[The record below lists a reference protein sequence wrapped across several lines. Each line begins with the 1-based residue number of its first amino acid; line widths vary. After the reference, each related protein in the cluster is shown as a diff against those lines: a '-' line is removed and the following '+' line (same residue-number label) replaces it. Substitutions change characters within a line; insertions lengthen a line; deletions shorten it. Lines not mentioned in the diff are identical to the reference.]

1 MGDALAHYGMP
12 RRSGRYPWGSG
23 KIPYQRGDVD
33 FLGRLDQL
41 YKEHP
46 GASEKEICDL
56 LGMTINEKR
65 DREAIS
71 RIYRRNDK
79 IAQLRHCI
87 EKEGLSVN
95 AAAKKMGISESTARS
110 LLNKEAE
117 MRNNEVIA
125 KAEQLKAAVEKKGI
139 IDVGVGVERQLGVSD
154 TKMQEAITL
163 LYDRDGYEVWTTSIP
178 QVTNPKQRTI
188 MNLLCPPGTTYADA
202 YEACKNAKVH
212 NIEDFDSNGE
222 LVKPGKVLEPPVSID
237 SKRIKV
243 AYAEDGG
250 AEKDGLIL
258 IRRNVDDLSLGESKY
273 AQVRI
278 AVDGT
283 HFLKGMAAYSDD
295 IPAGYDVVFNTNKK
309 RGTPMMGDKD
319 SVLKA
324 FKNEDPDNP
333 FGAEIKEGGQ
343 SYYTDKNGKKQLSAI
358 NKVNEEGDWG
368 EWSKTLSAQFLAKQN
383 IPLIKK
389 QLNLSIA
396 DKEAEYDEIKNLTN
410 PTIKKHYLEEFADEC
425 DSASTHLKAAALPRQ
440 RVQVILPEPS
450 VKETEVYAP
459 NFRNGEKVAL
469 VRYPHTG
476 PFEIPIVTVN
486 NKNPKAK
493 ALIGPDSADAIVINK
508 KTADRLSGADFDG
521 DTVTAIPL
529 SSKVKVTSTPT
540 LKGLENFDPKESYPE
555 YPGMK
560 RMSKQQKGIEMG
572 KVSNLITDMYLKG
585 ASDEELAKAVKH
597 SMVVIDAEKHHL
609 DYRKSEKDNDIAA
622 LRIKYQ
628 SHEQNNPEVVERSTG
643 KSTYGKTKKGPATL
657 ISRANADVD
666 ILETQG
672 SSYVNRETG
681 ELVTKKSG
689 RTYPN
694 KKGETVLATQKAKEM
709 STVKDAHLLSSGT
722 PQEQIYADYANKMK
736 AMANDA
742 RKEYYA
748 TPEMKKSSSAA
759 KTYSKEVSSLNAKLN
774 NALLNAPR
782 ERQAQIIAGNRA
794 QVKKD
799 ANPDMSDGAYK
810 KIKNQE
816 LAKARVEVGSS
827 SKNRKIIITDSEWNA
842 IQSGAVTSTTLKKVL
857 NNTDPDTLRARSM
870 PKTTSSLSQAQKNR
884 IKAYKLSGYTNEDIA
899 RALGVSVSTVSK
911 YGKGEG

>member
-1 MGDALAHYGMP
+1 MKDALAHYGMP

-23 KIPYQRGDVD
+23 EVPYQRGGVD
-33 FLGRLDQL
+33 FLGRIQQL
-41 YKEHP
+41 QKDNP
-46 GASEKEICDL
+46 GASEKDIANM
-56 LGMTINEKR
+56 LGMTINEMR

-71 RIYRRNDK
+71 RIYRRNNQ
-79 IAQLRHCI
+79 IAQLNHLI
-87 EKEGLSVN
+87 EKEGYSVN
-95 AAAKKMGISESTARS
+95 AAAAKMGIAESTARS
-110 LLNKEAE
+110 LRNKEAE

-125 KAEQLKAAVEKKGI
+125 KAEQLKAAVENKGI
-139 IDVGVGVERQLGVSD
+139 IDVGAGVERQLGVSD

-178 QVTNPKQRTI
+178 QVTNPSQRTI
-188 MNLLCPPGTTYADA
+188 MNLLCPEGTTYAEA

-250 AEKDGLIL
+250 EDKDGLIL
-258 IRRNVDDLSLGESKY
+258 LRRNVDDLNLGDSKY

-283 HFLKGMAAYSDD
+283 HYLKGMAAYSDD
-295 IPAGYDVVFNTNKK
+295 MPDGYDIVFNTNKK
-309 RGTPMMGDKD
+309 RGTPLMGDKG
-319 SVLKA
+319 VLKA
-324 FKNEDPDNP
+324 FKDEDPDNP

-343 SYYTDKNGKKQLSAI
+343 SYYTDKNGKRQLSAI

-368 EWSKTLSAQFLAKQN
+368 EWSKTLSAQFLSKQN

-389 QLNLSIA
+389 QLNLSAA
-396 DKEAEYDEIKNLTN
+396 DKEAEFDEIKSLTN
-410 PTIKKHYLEEFADEC
+410 PTIKKHYLAEFADEC
-425 DSASTHLKAAALPRQ
+425 DSAAAHLKAASLPRQ

-450 VKETEVYAP
+450 VKESEVYAP
-459 NFRNGEKVAL
+459 NYRNGEKLAL
-469 VRYPHTG
+469 IRYPHTG

-486 NKNPKAK
+486 NKNTKAK
-493 ALIGPDSADAIVINK
+493 ALIGPDSVDAIVINK

-529 SSKVKVTSTPT
+529 SSKVKVTSTPA
-540 LKGLENFDPKESYPE
+540 LKGLEGFDPKEAYPG

-560 RMSKQQKGIEMG
+560 KMAKNQKGIEMG

-585 ASDEELAKAVKH
+585 ATEEELAKAVRH
-597 SMVVIDAEKHHL
+597 SMVVIDAEKHKL
-609 DYRKSEKDNDIAA
+609 NYKKSETDNDIPA
-622 LRIKYQ
+622 LRAKYQ
-628 SHEQNNPEVVERSTG
+628 SHEENNPAAVDRATG
-643 KSTYGKTKKGPATL
+643 KSLLGKTKTGPSTL
-657 ISRANADVD
+657 ISRANQEIS
-666 ILETQG
+666 ILETRGTPYVDRDTGEVINKQSG
-672 SSYVNRETG
+672 RSYVN
-681 ELVTKKSG
+681 
-689 RTYPN
+689 
-694 KKGETVLATQKAKEM
+694 KKGQTVLATEKTKGM
-709 STVKDAHLLSSGT
+709 YTVKDANVLSSGT
-722 PQEQIYADYANKMK
+722 PQEKLYASYANKMK

-748 TPEMKKSSSAA
+748 TSDMKKSPSAA

-774 NALLNAPR
+774 NSLLNAPR

-794 QVKKD
+794 RVKKD

-816 LAKARVEVGSS
+816 LARARVEVGSS
-827 SKNRKIIITDSEWNA
+827 SKNRKIQITDNEWKA
-842 IQSGAVTSTTLKKVL
+842 IQSGAVTSTTLNKIL
-857 NNTDPDTLRARSM
+857 NNTDADSLRARSM
-870 PKTTSSLSQAQKNR
+870 PRTSSNLSVAQQNR
-884 IKAYKLSGYTNEDIA
+884 IKAYKASGYTNQDIA
-899 RALGVSVSTVSK
+899 DQLGVSVSAVSK
-911 YGKGEG
+911 YGK

>member
-1 MGDALAHYGMP
+1 MKDALAHYGMP

-23 KIPYQRGDVD
+23 DVPYQRGGVD
-33 FLGRLDQL
+33 FLGRIEQL
-41 YKEHP
+41 QKDNP
-46 GASEKEICDL
+46 GASEKDIANM
-56 LGMTINEKR
+56 LGMTINEMR

-71 RIYRRNDK
+71 RIYRRNNQ
-79 IAQLRHCI
+79 IAQLNHLI
-87 EKEGLSVN
+87 EKEGYSVN
-95 AAAKKMGISESTARS
+95 AAAAKMGIAESTARS
-110 LLNKEAE
+110 LRNKDAE

-125 KAEQLKAAVEKKGI
+125 KAEQLKAAVENKGI
-139 IDVGVGVERQLGVSD
+139 IDVGAGVERQLGVSD

-178 QVTNPKQRTI
+178 QVTNPSQRTI
-188 MNLLCPPGTTYADA
+188 MNLLCPEGTTYAEA

-222 LVKPGKVLEPPVSID
+222 LIKPGKVLEPPVSID
-237 SKRIKV
+237 SKRIKI

-250 AEKDGLIL
+250 EDKDGLIL
-258 IRRNVDDLSLGESKY
+258 IRRNVDDLSLGDSKY

-283 HFLKGMAAYSDD
+283 HYLKGMAAYSDD
-295 IPAGYDVVFNTNKK
+295 MPDGYDIVFNTNKK
-309 RGTPMMGDKD
+309 RGTPMIGEKG
-319 SVLKA
+319 VLKA
-324 FKNEDPDNP
+324 FKDEDPDNP

-368 EWSKTLSAQFLAKQN
+368 EWSKTLSAQFLSKQN

-389 QLNLSIA
+389 QLNLSAA
-396 DKEAEYDEIKNLTN
+396 DKEAEYDEIKSLTN
-410 PTIKKHYLEEFADEC
+410 PTIKKHYLAEFADEC
-425 DSASTHLKAAALPRQ
+425 DSAAAHLKAASLPRQ

-459 NFRNGEKVAL
+459 NYRNGEKLAL

-486 NKNPKAK
+486 NKNTKAK
-493 ALIGPDSADAIVINK
+493 ALIGPDSVDAIVINK

-529 SSKVKVTSTPT
+529 SSKVKVTSTPA
-540 LKGLENFDPKESYPE
+540 LKALEGFDPKEAYPG

-560 RMSKQQKGIEMG
+560 KMAKNQKGIEMG

-585 ASDEELAKAVKH
+585 ASEDELAKAVRH
-597 SMVVIDAEKHHL
+597 SMVVIDAEKHKL
-609 DYRKSEKDNDIAA
+609 DYKKSEADNDIPA
-622 LRIKYQ
+622 LRAKYQ
-628 SHEQNNPEVVERSTG
+628 SHEENNPAAVDRATG
-643 KSTYGKTKKGPATL
+643 KPLLGKTKTGPSTL
-657 ISRANADVD
+657 ISRANQEISV
-666 ILETQG
+666 LETRG
-672 SSYVNRETG
+672 TPYVDRDTG
-681 ELVTKKSG
+681 ELITKQTG

-694 KKGETVLATQKAKEM
+694 KKGQIVLATEKTKGM
-709 STVKDAHLLSSGT
+709 YTVKDANTLSAGT
-722 PQEQIYADYANKMK
+722 PQEKLYADYANKMK

-748 TPEMKKSSSAA
+748 TPDMKKSPSAA
-759 KTYSKEVSSLNAKLN
+759 KTYANEVSSLNAKLN
-774 NALLNAPR
+774 NSLLNAPR
-782 ERQAQIIAGNRA
+782 ERQAQVIAGNRA
-794 QVKKD
+794 RIKKE

-816 LAKARVEVGSS
+816 LARARVEVGSS
-827 SKNRKIIITDSEWNA
+827 SKNRKIQITDNEWKA
-842 IQSGAVTSTTLKKVL
+842 IQAGAVTSTTLNKIL
-857 NNTDPDTLRARSM
+857 NNTEPDSLRARSM
-870 PKTTSSLSQAQKNR
+870 PRTSTNLSVSQQNR
-884 IKAYKLSGYTNEDIA
+884 IKAYKASGYTNQDIA
-899 RALGVSVSTVSK
+899 DQLGISVSTVSK
-911 YGKGEG
+911 YGK

>member
-1 MGDALAHYGMP
+1 MKDALAHYGMP

-23 KIPYQRGDVD
+23 DVPYQRGDVD
-33 FLGRLDQL
+33 FLGRIEQL
-41 YKEHP
+41 QKENP
-46 GASEKEICDL
+46 GAKEKDIADM
-56 LGMTINEKR
+56 LGMTINEMR

-71 RIYRRNDK
+71 RIYRRNNK
-79 IAQLRHCI
+79 IAALRHAI

-95 AAAKKMGISESTARS
+95 AAAKKLGISESTARS

-117 MRNNEVIA
+117 MRNNEVIR
-125 KAEQLKAAVEKKGI
+125 KAEELKAAVQNKGI
-139 IDVGVGVERQLGVSD
+139 IDVGTGVERQLGVSD

-178 QVTNPKQRTI
+178 QVTNPNQRTI
-188 MNLLCPPGTTYADA
+188 LNLLCPPGTTYAEA

-222 LVKPGKVLEPPVSID
+222 LIKPGKVLEPPVSIS

-250 AEKDGLIL
+250 EDKDGLIL
-258 IRRNVDDLSLGESKY
+258 IRRNVDDLNLGTSKY

-283 HFLKGMAAYSDD
+283 HYLKGMAAYSDD
-295 IPAGYDVVFNTNKK
+295 IPDGYDIVFNTNKK
-309 RGTPMMGDKD
+309 RGIPMLGDKD

-324 FKNEDPDNP
+324 YKKDDPDNP

-343 SYYTDKNGKKQLSAI
+343 SFYTDKNGKKQLSAI

-368 EWSKTLSAQFLAKQN
+368 EWSRTLSAQFLSKQN

-389 QLNLSIA
+389 QLNLSFA
-396 DKEAEYDEIKNLTN
+396 DKEAEYDEIKSLTN
-410 PTIKKHYLEEFADEC
+410 PTIKKHYLAEFADEC
-425 DSASTHLKAAALPRQ
+425 DSAATHLKAAALPRQ
-440 RVQVILPEPS
+440 RVHVILPEPS

-459 NFRNGEKVAL
+459 NYRNGEKLAL
-469 VRYPHTG
+469 IRYPHTG

-521 DTVTAIPL
+521 DTVTTIPL
-529 SSKVKVTSTPT
+529 SSKVKVTSTPA
-540 LKGLENFDPKESYPE
+540 LKGLEGFDPKSAYPE

-560 RMSKQQKGIEMG
+560 KMSKQQKGIEMG

-585 ASDEELAKAVKH
+585 ATEEELAKAVRH
-597 SMVVIDAEKHHL
+597 SMVVIDAEKHKL
-609 DYRKSEKDNDIAA
+609 DYRKSEKDNDIPA
-622 LRIKYQ
+622 LREKYQ
-628 SHEQNNPEVVERSTG
+628 SHVEDNPAAVDRATG
-643 KSTYGKTKKGPATL
+643 KSILGKTRTGPSTL
-657 ISRANADVD
+657 ISRANRD
-666 ILETQG
+666 ISVLETRG
-672 SSYVNRETG
+672 TPYVDKSTG
-681 ELVTKKSG
+681 EVITKPSG
-689 RTYPN
+689 RSRVN
-694 KKGETVLATQKAKEM
+694 QKGVTVLATEKVKEM
-709 STVKDAHLLSSGT
+709 STVKDAHSLSSGT
-722 PQEQIYADYANKMK
+722 PQEKIYADYANKMK
-736 AMANDA
+736 VMANEA
-742 RKEYYA
+742 RKEYYS
-748 TPEMKKSSSAA
+748 TPDITYSKSAA

-774 NALLNAPR
+774 NSLLNAPR

-794 QVKKD
+794 RVKKD

-816 LAKARVEVGSS
+816 LARARVEVGSS
-827 SKNRKIIITDSEWNA
+827 SKNRKIKITDSEWNA
-842 IQSGAVTSTTLKKVL
+842 IQAGAITGTTLNKIL
-857 NNTDPDTLRARSM
+857 NNTEADSLRARSM
-870 PKTTSSLSQAQKNR
+870 PRTSSTLSPAQQAR
-884 IKAYKLSGYTNEDIA
+884 IKAYRASGFTNQDIA
-899 RALGVSVSTVSK
+899 DQLGVSVSTVSK
-911 YGKGEG
+911 YGS

>member
-1 MGDALAHYGMP
+1 MKDALAHYGMP

-23 KIPYQRGDVD
+23 EVPYQRGGVD
-33 FLGRLDQL
+33 FLGRIQQL
-41 YKEHP
+41 QKDNP
-46 GASEKEICDL
+46 GASEKDIANM
-56 LGMTINEKR
+56 LGMTINEMR

-71 RIYRRNDK
+71 RIYRRNNQ
-79 IAQLRHCI
+79 IAQLNHLI
-87 EKEGLSVN
+87 EKEGYSVN
-95 AAAKKMGISESTARS
+95 AAAAKMGIAESTARS
-110 LLNKEAE
+110 LRNKEAE

-125 KAEQLKAAVEKKGI
+125 KAEQLKAAVENKGI
-139 IDVGVGVERQLGVSD
+139 IDVGAGVERQLGVSD

-178 QVTNPKQRTI
+178 QVTNPSQRTI
-188 MNLLCPPGTTYADA
+188 MNLLCPEGTTYAEA

-250 AEKDGLIL
+250 EDKDGLIL
-258 IRRNVDDLSLGESKY
+258 LRRNVDDLNLGDSKY

-283 HFLKGMAAYSDD
+283 HYLKGMAAYSDD
-295 IPAGYDVVFNTNKK
+295 MPDGYDIVFNTNKK
-309 RGTPMMGDKD
+309 RGTPLMGDKG
-319 SVLKA
+319 VLKA
-324 FKNEDPDNP
+324 FKDEDPDNP

-343 SYYTDKNGKKQLSAI
+343 SYYTDKNGKRQLSAI

-368 EWSKTLSAQFLAKQN
+368 EWSKTLSAQFLSKQN

-389 QLNLSIA
+389 QLNLSAA
-396 DKEAEYDEIKNLTN
+396 DKEAEFDEIKSLTN
-410 PTIKKHYLEEFADEC
+410 PTIKKHYLAEFADEC
-425 DSASTHLKAAALPRQ
+425 DSAAAHLKAASLPRQ

-450 VKETEVYAP
+450 VKESEVYAP
-459 NFRNGEKVAL
+459 NYRNGEKLAL

-486 NKNPKAK
+486 NKNTKAK
-493 ALIGPDSADAIVINK
+493 ALIGPDSVDAIVINK

-529 SSKVKVTSTPT
+529 SSKVKVTSTPA
-540 LKGLENFDPKESYPE
+540 LKGLEGFDPKEAYPG

-560 RMSKQQKGIEMG
+560 KMAKNQKGIEMG

-585 ASDEELAKAVKH
+585 ATEEELAKAVRH
-597 SMVVIDAEKHHL
+597 SMVVIDAEKHKL
-609 DYRKSEKDNDIAA
+609 NYKKSETDNDIPA
-622 LRIKYQ
+622 LRAKYQ
-628 SHEQNNPEVVERSTG
+628 SHEENNPAAVDRATG
-643 KSTYGKTKKGPATL
+643 KSLLGKTKTGPSTL
-657 ISRANADVD
+657 ISRANQEIS
-666 ILETQG
+666 ILETRGTPYVDRDTGEVINKQSG
-672 SSYVNRETG
+672 RSYVN
-681 ELVTKKSG
+681 
-689 RTYPN
+689 
-694 KKGETVLATQKAKEM
+694 KKGQTVLATEKTKGM
-709 STVKDAHLLSSGT
+709 YTVKDANVLSSGT
-722 PQEQIYADYANKMK
+722 PQEKLYAGYANKMK

-748 TPEMKKSSSAA
+748 TSDMKKSPSAA

-774 NALLNAPR
+774 NSLLNAPR

-794 QVKKD
+794 RVKKD

-816 LAKARVEVGSS
+816 LARARVEVGSS
-827 SKNRKIIITDSEWNA
+827 SKNRKIQITDNEWKA
-842 IQSGAVTSTTLKKVL
+842 IQSGAVTSTTLNKIL
-857 NNTDPDTLRARSM
+857 NNTDADSLRARSM
-870 PKTTSSLSQAQKNR
+870 PRTSSNLSVAQQNR
-884 IKAYKLSGYTNEDIA
+884 IKAYKASGYTNQDIA
-899 RALGVSVSTVSK
+899 DQLGVSVSAVSK
-911 YGKGEG
+911 YGK

>member
-1 MGDALAHYGMP
+1 MKDALAHYGMP

-23 KIPYQRGDVD
+23 KLPYQRGDVD
-33 FLGRLDQL
+33 FLGRIEQL
-41 YKEHP
+41 QKDNP
-46 GASEKEICDL
+46 GAKEKDIANM
-56 LGMTINEKR
+56 LGMTINEMR
-65 DREAIS
+65 DRQAIA

-79 IAQLRHCI
+79 IAALRHALD
-87 EKEGLSVN
+87 KEGLSVN
-95 AAAKKMGISESTARS
+95 AAAKKLGISESTARS

-139 IDVGVGVERQLGVSD
+139 IDVGAGVERQLGVSD

-178 QVTNPKQRTI
+178 QVTNPSQRTI
-188 MNLLCPPGTTYADA
+188 MNLLCPAGTSYADA

-222 LVKPGKVLEPPVSID
+222 VIKPGKVLEPPASID

-250 AEKDGLIL
+250 EDKDGLIL
-258 IRRNVDDLSLGESKY
+258 IRRNVDDLSLGTSKY

-283 HFLKGMAAYSDD
+283 HYLKGMAAYSDD
-295 IPAGYDVVFNTNKK
+295 IPDGYDVVFNTNKK
-309 RGTPMMGDKD
+309 RGTPLISDGKC
-319 SVLKA
+319 VLKP
-324 FKNEDPDNP
+324 FKDEDPDNP

-410 PTIKKHYLEEFADEC
+410 PTIKKHYLAEFADEC

-459 NFRNGEKVAL
+459 NYRNGEKLAL
-469 VRYPHTG
+469 IRYPHTG

-486 NKNPKAK
+486 NKNAKAK
-493 ALIGPDSADAIVINK
+493 SLIGPDSADAIVINK

-529 SSKVKVTSTPT
+529 SSKVKVTSTPA
-540 LKGLENFDPKESYPE
+540 LKGLEGFDPKEAYPG

-560 RMSKQQKGIEMG
+560 KMAKNQKGIEMG

-585 ASDEELAKAVKH
+585 ATEDELARAVRH
-597 SMVVIDAEKHHL
+597 SMVVIDAEKHKL
-609 DYRKSEKDNDIAA
+609 DYRKSEKDNNIAE
-622 LRIKYQ
+622 LREKYQ
-628 SHEQNNPEVVERSTG
+628 RHEENNPAAVDRATG
-643 KSTYGKTKKGPATL
+643 KSILGKTKTGPSTL
-657 ISRANADVD
+657 ISRANQDIDV
-666 ILETQG
+666 LETRG
-672 SSYVNRETG
+672 TPYVDRATG
-681 ELVTKKSG
+681 ELITKQSG
-689 RTYPN
+689 RTYAN
-694 KKGETVLATQKAKEM
+694 KKGETVYATEKAKGM
-709 STVKDAHLLSSGT
+709 ATVKNANMLSSGT

-736 AMANDA
+736 TMANDA

-748 TPEMKKSSSAA
+748 TPDMKKSPSAA

-774 NALLNAPR
+774 NSLLNAPR
-782 ERQAQIIAGNRA
+782 ERQAQLIAGNRA
-794 QVKKD
+794 RVKKD
-799 ANPDMSDGAYK
+799 ANPEMSDGAYK

-816 LAKARVEVGSS
+816 IAKARVEVGSS
-827 SKNRKIIITDSEWNA
+827 SKNRKIKITDDEWKA
-842 IQSGAVTSTTLKKVL
+842 IQAGAVTSTTLNKVL
-857 NNTDPDTLRARSM
+857 NNTEPDTLRARAM
-870 PKTTSSLSQAQKNR
+870 PKTSSTLSTAQQAR
-884 IKAYKLSGYTNEDIA
+884 IKAYRASGFTNQDIA
-899 RALGVSVSTVSK
+899 DQLGVSVSTVSK
-911 YGKGEG
+911 YGK

>member
-1 MGDALAHYGMP
+1 MSNALAHYGMP

-23 KIPYQRGDVD
+23 DVPYQRGDVD
-33 FLGRLDQL
+33 FLGRIDQL
-41 YKEHP
+41 KKDNP
-46 GASEKEICDL
+46 GAKEKDIANM
-56 LGMTINEKR
+56 LGMTINEMR
-65 DREAIS
+65 DREAIA
-71 RIYRRNDK
+71 RIYRRNNK
-79 IAQLRHCI
+79 IAALRHAI
-87 EKEGLSVN
+87 DKEGLSVN
-95 AAAKKMGISESTARS
+95 AAAKKLGISESTARS

-117 MRNNEVIA
+117 IRNNQVLA
-125 KAEQLKAAVEKKGI
+125 KAEELKAAVDKKGI
-139 IDVGVGVERQLGVSD
+139 VDVGVGVERQLGVSD

-188 MNLLCPPGTTYADA
+188 LNLLCPPGTTYAEA
-202 YEACKNAKVH
+202 YEACKAAKVH

-237 SKRIKV
+237 SKRIKI
-243 AYAEDGG
+243 AYDEDGG
-250 AEKDGLIL
+250 SEKDGLIL
-258 IRRNVDDLSLGESKY
+258 IRRNVDDLSLGDSKY

-278 AVDGT
+278 AVNGT
-283 HFLKGMAAYSDD
+283 HYLKGMAAYSDD
-295 IPAGYDVVFNTNKK
+295 IPDGYDIVFNTNKK
-309 RGTPMMGDKD
+309 RGTPMLGDKD

-368 EWSKTLSAQFLAKQN
+368 EWSRTLSAQFLAKQN

-396 DKEAEYDEIKNLTN
+396 DKEAEFDEIKKLNN
-410 PTIKKHYLEEFADEC
+410 PTIKKYYLEEFANEC

-450 VKETEVYAP
+450 VKENEVYAP
-459 NFRNGEKVAL
+459 NFRPGEKLAL
-469 VRYPHTG
+469 IRYPHTG

-486 NKNPKAK
+486 NKNAK
-493 ALIGPDSADAIVINK
+493 ASSLITPGAADAIVINK

-529 SSKVKVTSTPT
+529 SSKVKVTSTPA
-540 LKGLENFDPKESYPE
+540 LKGLEGFDPKEAYPG

-560 RMSKQQKGIEMG
+560 KMSKNQKGIEMG

-585 ASDEELAKAVKH
+585 ASDEELAKAVRH
-597 SMVVIDAEKHHL
+597 SMVVIDAEKHKL
-609 DYRKSEKDNDIAA
+609 DYRQSEKDNDIPA
-622 LRIKYQ
+622 LRAKYQ
-628 SHEQNNPEVVERSTG
+628 AHVADNEAVVDRATG
-643 KSTYGKTKKGPATL
+643 KPIAGKTKTGPSTL
-657 ISRANADVD
+657 ISRANSDVSV
-666 ILETQG
+666 LETRG
-672 SSYVNRETG
+672 TPYINRETG
-681 ELVTKKSG
+681 ELVTKQTG

-694 KKGETVLATQKAKEM
+694 KKGQTVFATEKAKEM
-709 STVKDAHLLSSGT
+709 STVSDAHRLSSGT
-722 PQEQIYADYANKMK
+722 PQEGLYADYANKMK
-736 AMANDA
+736 AMANEA
-742 RKEYYA
+742 RKEYIS
-748 TPEMKKSSSAA
+748 TPETKKSASAA

-782 ERQAQIIAGNRA
+782 ERQAQVIAGNRA

-827 SKNRKIIITDSEWNA
+827 SKNRKIQITDSEWHA
-842 IQSGAVTSTTLKKVL
+842 IQSGAVSSTTLNKIL
-857 NNTDPDTLRARSM
+857 NNTDADQLRARSM
-870 PKTTSSLSQAQKNR
+870 PRTTSTLSPAQQAR
-884 IKAYKLSGYTNEDIA
+884 IKAYRASGYTNEDIA
-899 RALGVSVSTVSK
+899 KAIGVSASTVSK
-911 YGKGEG
+911 YGK

>member
-1 MGDALAHYGMP
+1 MTMGDSLAHYGMP

-33 FLGRLDQL
+33 FIGRIEQL
-41 YKEHP
+41 YKDNP
-46 GASEKEICDL
+46 GAKEKDIANM
-56 LGMTINEKR
+56 LGMTINEMR

-71 RIYRRNDK
+71 RIYRRNNK
-79 IAQLRHCI
+79 IAALRHAI
-87 EKEGLSVN
+87 DKEGLSVN
-95 AAAKKMGISESTARS
+95 AASKKLGISESTARS

-163 LYDRDGYEVWTTSIP
+163 LYDRDGYEVWTTSVP

-188 MNLLCPPGTTYADA
+188 MNLLCPPGTTYAEA

-212 NIEDFDSNGE
+212 NIEDFDPSGE
-222 LVKPGKVLEPPVSID
+222 LIKPGKVLEPPVSID

-250 AEKDGLIL
+250 TEKDGLIL
-258 IRRNVDDLSLGESKY
+258 IRRNVDDLSLGNSKY

-283 HFLKGMAAYSDD
+283 HYIKGMAAYSDD
-295 IPAGYDVVFNTNKK
+295 MPDGFDIVFNTNKK
-309 RGTPMMGDKD
+309 RGTPMLGDKD

-396 DKEAEYDEIKNLTN
+396 DKEAEYDAIKKLDN
-410 PTIKKHYLEEFADEC
+410 PTIKKYYLEEFANEC

-450 VKETEVYAP
+450 VKENEVYAP
-459 NFRNGEKVAL
+459 NFRNGEKLAL
-469 VRYPHTG
+469 IRYPHTG

-486 NKNPKAK
+486 NKNAKAK
-493 ALIGPDSADAIVINK
+493 ALISPEAADAIVINK

-529 SSKVKVTSTPT
+529 NSKVKVTSTPA
-540 LKGLENFDPKESYPE
+540 LKGLEGFDPKDAYPG

-560 RMSKQQKGIEMG
+560 KMSKSQKQIEMG

-585 ASDEELAKAVKH
+585 ASDDELAKAVRH
-597 SMVVIDAEKHHL
+597 SMVVIDAEKHKL
-609 DYRKSEKDNDIAA
+609 DYRKSESDNDIPA
-622 LRIKYQ
+622 LRTKYQ
-628 SHEQNNPEVVERSTG
+628 THIQDNEVVVDRATG
-643 KSTYGKTKKGPATL
+643 KSTLGKTQTGPSTL
-657 ISRANADVD
+657 ISRANREVSV
-666 ILETQG
+666 LETRG
-672 SSYVNRETG
+672 SSYIDRETG
-681 ELVTKKSG
+681 ELVTKQSG
-689 RTYPN
+689 RSYVN
-694 KKGETVLATQKAKEM
+694 KQGKTVYATEKVKEM
-709 STVKDAHLLSSGT
+709 STVKDARKLSSGT
-722 PQEQIYADYANKMK
+722 PQEELYADYSNKMK
-736 AMANDA
+736 SMANSA
-742 RKEYYA
+742 RKEYLA
-748 TPEMKKSSSAA
+748 TPDMKKSSSAA

-799 ANPDMSDGAYK
+799 ANPDMSDKAYK

-816 LAKARVEVGSS
+816 LARARVEVGSS
-827 SKNRKIIITDSEWNA
+827 SKNRKIQITDSEWHA
-842 IQSGAVTSTTLKKVL
+842 IQSGAVSSTTLNKIL
-857 NNTDPDTLRARSM
+857 NNTDPDALRTRSM
-870 PKTTSSLSQAQKNR
+870 PKASSSLSQAQQAR
-884 IKAYKLSGYTNEDIA
+884 IKAYRASGYTNEDIA
-899 RALGVSVSTVSK
+899 KALGVSTSTVSK
-911 YGKGEG
+911 YGK

>member
-1 MGDALAHYGMP
+1 MKDALAHYGMP

-23 KIPYQRGDVD
+23 DIPYQRGDVD

-41 YKEHP
+41 YKENP
-46 GASEKEICDL
+46 GASEKEICNM

-71 RIYRRNDK
+71 RIYRRNNQ
-79 IAQLRHCI
+79 IAQLNHLI
-87 EKEGLSVN
+87 EKEGYSVN
-95 AAAKKMGISESTARS
+95 AAAAKMGIAESTARS
-110 LLNKEAE
+110 LRNKEAE
-117 MRNNEVIA
+117 LRNNEVLA

-178 QVTNPKQRTI
+178 QVTNPNQRTI
-188 MNLLCPPGTTYADA
+188 MNLLCPKGTTYAEA
-202 YEACKNAKVH
+202 YEACKDAKVH

-222 LVKPGKVLEPPVSID
+222 LIKPGKVLEPPVSID

-250 AEKDGLIL
+250 EEKDGLIL
-258 IRRNVDDLSLGESKY
+258 IRRNVDDLSLGNSKY

-283 HFLKGMAAYSDD
+283 HYLKGMAAYSDD
-295 IPAGYDVVFNTNKK
+295 IPNGFDIVFNTNKK
-309 RGTPMMGDKD
+309 RGTPMLGDKD

-333 FGAEIKEGGQ
+333 FGAEIKDGGQ
-343 SYYTDKNGKKQLSAI
+343 SYYTDKNGKKRLSAI

-368 EWSKTLSAQFLAKQN
+368 EWSKTLSAQFLSKQN

-389 QLNLSIA
+389 QLNLSAA
-396 DKEAEYDEIKNLTN
+396 DKEAEYDEIKKLTN
-410 PTIKKHYLEEFADEC
+410 PTIKKHYLAEFADEC
-425 DSASTHLKAAALPRQ
+425 DSAAAHLKAASLPRQ

-459 NFRNGEKVAL
+459 NFRPGEKLAL
-469 VRYPHTG
+469 IRYPHTG

-493 ALIGPDSADAIVINK
+493 ALIGPDSVDAIVINK

-529 SSKVKVTSTPT
+529 SSKVKVTSTPA
-540 LKGLENFDPKESYPE
+540 LKGLEGFDPKEAYPG

-560 RMSKQQKGIEMG
+560 KMAKNQKGIEMG

-585 ASDEELAKAVKH
+585 ASDDELARAVRH
-597 SMVVIDAEKHHL
+597 SMVVIDAEKHKL
-609 DYRKSEKDNDIAA
+609 DYRKSEKDNDIAS
-622 LRIKYQ
+622 LRQKYQ
-628 SHEQNNPEVVERSTG
+628 AHEETNPAAVDRATG
-643 KSTYGKTKKGPATL
+643 KSLLGKIKTGPSTL
-657 ISRANADVD
+657 ISRANQEISV
-666 ILETQG
+666 LETRG
-672 SSYVNRETG
+672 TPYVDRETG
-681 ELVTKKSG
+681 ELITKQTG
-689 RTYPN
+689 RTYLN
-694 KKGETVLATQKAKEM
+694 KKGQTVLATEKTRGM
-709 STVKDAHLLSSGT
+709 YTVKDANQLSSGT
-722 PQEQIYADYANKMK
+722 PQEKLYADYSNKMK
-736 AMANDA
+736 AMANEA

-748 TPEMKKSSSAA
+748 TPDMKKSSSAA

-774 NALLNAPR
+774 NSLLNAPR

-794 QVKKD
+794 RVKKD

-816 LAKARVEVGSS
+816 LARARIEVGSS
-827 SKNRKIIITDSEWNA
+827 SKNRKIQITDNEWKA
-842 IQSGAVTSTTLKKVL
+842 IQSGAVTSTTLNKIL
-857 NNTDPDTLRARSM
+857 NNTDPDSLRARSM
-870 PKTTSSLSQAQKNR
+870 PKASTNLSASQQAR
-884 IKAYKLSGYTNEDIA
+884 IKAYKASGYTNQDIA
-899 RALGVSVSTVSK
+899 DQLGISVSTVSK
-911 YGKGEG
+911 YGK

>member
-1 MGDALAHYGMP
+1 MKDALAHYGMP

-23 KIPYQRGDVD
+23 DVPYQRGDVD
-33 FLGRLDQL
+33 FLGRIEQL
-41 YKEHP
+41 QKDNP
-46 GASEKEICDL
+46 GSSEKDIANM
-56 LGMTINEKR
+56 LGMTINEMR

-71 RIYRRNDK
+71 RIYRRNNK
-79 IAQLRHCI
+79 IAALRHAI
-87 EKEGLSVN
+87 DKEGLSVN
-95 AAAKKMGISESTARS
+95 AAAKKLGISESTARS

-117 MRNNEVIA
+117 IRNNEVIA

-178 QVTNPKQRTI
+178 QVTNPSQRTI
-188 MNLLCPPGTTYADA
+188 MNLLCPKGTTYAEA
-202 YEACKNAKVH
+202 YEACQNAKVH

-222 LVKPGKVLEPPVSID
+222 LIKPGKVLEPPVSIS
-237 SKRIKV
+237 SKRIKI

-250 AEKDGLIL
+250 EDKDGLIL
-258 IRRNVDDLSLGESKY
+258 IRRNVDDLSLGSSKY

-283 HFLKGMAAYSDD
+283 HYLKGMAAYSDD
-295 IPAGYDVVFNTNKK
+295 LPDGCDILFNTNKK
-309 RGTPMMGDKD
+309 RGTPMLGDKD

-324 FKNEDPDNP
+324 FKTDDPDNP

-343 SYYTDKNGKKQLSAI
+343 SYYTGKDGKKHLSAI
-358 NKVNEEGDWG
+358 NKVNDEGDWG
-368 EWSKTLSAQFLAKQN
+368 EWSKTLSAQFLSKQN

-389 QLNLSIA
+389 QLSLSIA
-396 DKEAEYDEIKNLTN
+396 DKEAEFDEIKSLTN
-410 PTIKKHYLEEFADEC
+410 PTIKKHYLEEFANEC
-425 DSASTHLKAAALPRQ
+425 DSASSHLKAAALPRQ
-440 RVQVILPEPS
+440 RVHVILPEPS

-459 NFRNGEKVAL
+459 NYRNGEKLAL

-493 ALIGPDSADAIVINK
+493 SLISPDSEDAIVINK

-529 SSKVKVTSTPT
+529 SSKVKVTSTPS
-540 LKGLENFDPKESYPE
+540 LKGLEGFDPKSAYPE

-585 ASDEELAKAVKH
+585 ATEDELAKAVRH

-609 DYRKSEKDNDIAA
+609 DYRKSEADNDIKA
-622 LRIKYQ
+622 LREKYQ
-628 SHEQNNPEVVERSTG
+628 SHVEDNPAAVERATG
-643 KSTYGKTKKGPATL
+643 KPMAGKTRTGPSTL
-657 ISRANADVD
+657 ISRANRDIDV
-666 ILETQG
+666 LETRG
-672 SSYVNRETG
+672 TPYVDRTTG
-681 ELVTKKSG
+681 EVISKQSG
-689 RTYPN
+689 RTYVN
-694 KKGETVLATQKAKEM
+694 KKGQTVLATESAKEM
-709 STVKDAHLLSSGT
+709 STVKDANQLSSGT
-722 PQEQIYADYANKMK
+722 PQERIYGDYANKMK
-736 AMANDA
+736 AMANEA

-748 TPEMKKSSSAA
+748 TPDMKKSPSAA
-759 KTYSKEVSSLNAKLN
+759 KTYAKEVSSLNAKLN
-774 NALLNAPR
+774 NSLLNAPR

-794 QVKKD
+794 RVKKD

-816 LAKARVEVGSS
+816 LARARVEVGSS
-827 SKNRKIIITDSEWNA
+827 SKNRKIKITDDEWNA
-842 IQSGAVTSTTLKKVL
+842 IQAGAVTSTTLNKIL
-857 NNTDPDTLRARSM
+857 NNTEADSLRARSM
-870 PKTTSSLSQAQKNR
+870 PRTSSSLSAAQQSR
-884 IKAYKLSGYTNEDIA
+884 IKAYRASGYTNQDIA
-899 RALGVSVSTVSK
+899 DQLGVSVSTVAK
-911 YGKGEG
+911 YGK